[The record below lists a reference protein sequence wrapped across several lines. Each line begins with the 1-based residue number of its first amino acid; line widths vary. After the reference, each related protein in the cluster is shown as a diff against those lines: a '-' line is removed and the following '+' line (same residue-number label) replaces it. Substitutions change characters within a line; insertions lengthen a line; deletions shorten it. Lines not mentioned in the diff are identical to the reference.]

1 MTLNTLLT
9 GLRSPGVPSAAW
21 DAIILTRTWQD
32 LENFDWR
39 IASGTLKKKM
49 REWEKKKE
57 ILFWNLQRSF
67 VLQLNETIIST
78 NVYCWYILLH
88 FELPQIKAYENFKLI
103 TIFLIIRSWVQIP
116 YKPEFLPGLLFT
128 TASVVFITAKIAF
141 IFTSLSTVQIYD
153 FHIFTDVYSLLH
165 GFIWN
170 KHSDQLPVGLLAQL
184 VEHCT
189 SIAEVIGSNPIQA
202 WIFFRPSFHYCLS
215 SVIITVK
222 ITFIFMSL
230 FAVLIYDLHTFTA
243 QYF

>member
-1 MTLNTLLT
+1 MEPEFVLQRYILHWKVTLNTLLT

-49 REWEKKKE
+49 REWEEKKE

-116 YKPEFLPGLLFT
+116 YKPEFFT
-128 TASVVFITAKIAF
+128 
-141 IFTSLSTVQIYD
+141 
-153 FHIFTDVYSLLH
+153 
-165 GFIWN
+165 
-170 KHSDQLPVGLLAQL
+170 
-184 VEHCT
+184 
-189 SIAEVIGSNPIQA
+189 
-202 WIFFRPSFHYCLS
+202 RPSFHYCFS
-215 SVIITVK
+215 SVHNCEDCFHIHV
-222 ITFIFMSL
+222 FIHSSNIWL
-230 FAVLIYDLHTFTA
+230 SYIHRCLFTA
-243 QYF
+243 SWVYLEQTQWPAPSWLVGSVGRALHQYRRGHRSKSHTGLNFFQAFFSLLLK